1 MEKRL
6 LFFASD
12 FEIGLTQANTEVV
25 SALWQSEKVDMLCL
39 TSEKEQEP
47 GLHRKLDEAGVKKC
61 VIEGLDVHDHFRDKV
76 RALRA
81 VVSGHGITH
90 ANVQNNWQLAL
101 AVYVKYRYVHR
112 LKIIYTIHGYR
123 HNSPL
128 KAVLAIGMI
137 GMALLLFTDRVIS
150 MSSYVSRRFWF
161 LGYKTDVVFYL
172 MNKPQYAKTTNR
184 IIGSPLRLV
193 FPAQFRKGKNQQ
205 ILISAIKQYV
215 DQTHD
220 LSIRLYLPGA
230 GPRLDAMKV
239 LARQLGVEQQ
249 VVFPGKLN
257 LDGVFA
263 LYEES
268 NIALCA
274 SNVETYGR
282 CIAEPFMLGRCVVT
296 HKTGVA
302 IDIIRDRE
310 NGVFFCTD
318 KDLAALLTDFHA
330 HPEKVVAMANQAFVD
345 RQVFSTENV
354 LRSYLSV
361 INKV

>member
-12 FEIGLTQANTEVV
+12 YEIGLTQANTEVV
-25 SALWQSEKVDMLCL
+25 TALWQSGKVDMLCVS
-39 TSEKEQEP
+39 SEKEQEP
-47 GLHRKLDEAGVKKC
+47 GLHRKLDEAGVRK
-61 VIEGLDVHDHFRDKV
+61 VIVEGLDAHDHFRDK
-76 RALRA
+76 ATTLRD
-81 VVSGHGITH
+81 IIRQH
-90 ANVQNNWQLAL
+90 AISHVNVQNNWQLAL
-101 AVYVKYRYVHR
+101 AAYVKYKYAHR
-112 LKIIYTIHGYR
+112 VKIIYTIHGYR

-137 GMALLLFTDRVIS
+137 GMALLLFADRVLS

-161 LGYKTDVVFYL
+161 LGYKTDIVFYL
-172 MNKPQYAKTTNR
+172 MNKPQYAKTTNC
-184 IIGSPLRLV
+184 ITGSPLRLV
-193 FPAQFRKGKNQQ
+193 FPAQFRQGKNQH
-205 ILISAIKQYV
+205 ILISAVKQYV

-220 LSIRLYLPGA
+220 LTIRLYLPGA
-230 GPRLDAMKV
+230 GPRLNAMKA

-257 LDGVFA
+257 LDGVFT

-302 IDIIRDRE
+302 LDIIRDGK
-310 NGVFFCTD
+310 NGVFFRTD
-318 KDLAALLTDFHA
+318 KDLVALLTDFHA
-330 HPEKVVAMANQAFVD
+330 HPEKVEAMANQAFVD